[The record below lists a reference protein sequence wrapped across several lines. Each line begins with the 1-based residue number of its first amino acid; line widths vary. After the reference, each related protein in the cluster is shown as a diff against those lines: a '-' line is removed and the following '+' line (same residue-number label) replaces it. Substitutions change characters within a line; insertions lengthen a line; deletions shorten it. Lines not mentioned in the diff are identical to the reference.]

1 MEYVLCNLETAVL
14 DFQDL
19 TALEDLIFSCV
30 LNAIS
35 KTCLILWL
43 SNLKIINLLK

>member
-1 MEYVLCNLETAVL
+1 MEYVLCNLETVL

-35 KTCLILWL
+35 KTCLIL
-43 SNLKIINLLK
+43 